1 MEAKFITLEG
11 IEGSGKTSSIKSITD
26 ILDNKNTNYV
36 ITREPGGS
44 SIGNELRSILLD
56 PNTEISSEVELML
69 MLADRKDHVEKVV
82 LPNLEAGNWV
92 ISDRFM
98 DSSFAYQGGGRGLD
112 KETINTFSKNLKFP
126 IPDLTLLF
134 DVPVE
139 TSLSRVKVRGKLDR
153 FEQEDV
159 VFHNRIREAYLK
171 LAKENIS
178 RIQIVDSSQE
188 IERMLKNVEQII
200 KTFIN
205 GDLVFE
211 RI

>member
-139 TSLSRVKVRGKLDR
+139 TSLSRVKARGKLDR
-153 FEQEDV
+153 FEQEEV
-159 VFHNRIREAYLK
+159 AFHNRIREAYLK

-200 KTFIN
+200 ESFLN
-205 GDLVFE
+205 DS
-211 RI
+211 

>member
-178 RIQIVDSSQE
+178 RIKIVDSSQE

-200 KTFIN
+200 ESFFK
-205 GDLVFE
+205 
-211 RI
+211 